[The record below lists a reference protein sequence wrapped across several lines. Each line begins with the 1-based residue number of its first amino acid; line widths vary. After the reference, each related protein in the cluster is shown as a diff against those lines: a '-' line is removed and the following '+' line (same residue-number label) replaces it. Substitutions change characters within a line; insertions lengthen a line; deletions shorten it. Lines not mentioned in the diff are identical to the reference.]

1 MALSLIRGK
10 YVICKIRSRTAAD
23 VIEDGAV
30 VQRDGTILAVGP
42 YAALAQQYQP
52 DETFGSA
59 EHVVMPGF
67 VNSHHHVGLTPFQLG
82 SPDYPLELWFA
93 SRMAARS
100 VDRIWIRSIP
110 PSKCSNPASPP
121 SSTCTG
127 YGWPRCHG
135 CWQRRANPQG
145 LPGHRHAGVVLLCAA
160 GSEPARLR
168 SR

>member
-59 EHVVMPGF
+59 EHVVMPGL

-82 SPDYPLELWFA
+82 SPDYALELWFA

-100 VDRIWIRSIP
+100 VDAYRDTLSFPFEMVGFGI
-110 PSKCSNPASPP
+110 
-121 SSTCTG
+121 T
-127 YGWPRCHG
+127 
-135 CWQRRANPQG
+135 
-145 LPGHRHAGVVLLCAA
+145 V
-160 GSEPARLR
+160 
-168 SR
+168 

>member
-52 DETFGSA
+52 DGPLVSA
-59 EHVVMPGF
+59 EHVVWPGL
-67 VNSHHHVGLTPFQLG
+67 VNSHHHVALTPSQLG
-82 SPDYPLELWFA
+82 SPNYALELWCP

-100 VDRIWIRSIP
+100 VDP
-110 PSKCSNPASPP
+110 
-121 SSTCTG
+121 
-127 YGWPRCHG
+127 Y
-135 CWQRRANPQG
+135 
-145 LPGHRHAGVVLLCAA
+145 L
-160 GSEPARLR
+160 
-168 SR
+168 